1 MTIPKVFVSYSH
13 DNTEHKKW
21 ILDFAVRLRNNGIDA
36 IIDQWELNAGDDIPS
51 FMERNLENSDYVI
64 MVCTENYVQKA
75 NAGKGGV
82 GYEKMIITA
91 NFLKSINENKII
103 PIIRQKNSFD
113 LPIFLKTKI
122 YVDFSKAE
130 DFEFS
135 FDELIRTIHKS
146 PLVEKPKIG
155 NNPFL
160 DTSEEKIETHSDIK
174 DLMKAILD
182 TYDKGL
188 NSIHYEDIRRNL
200 KIPRMK
206 IELLWTEAIKLGLL
220 KSNGENFV
228 SLTEKG
234 KSYAIDNR
242 LF

>member
-1 MTIPKVFVSYSH
+1 
-13 DNTEHKKW
+13 
-21 ILDFAVRLRNNGIDA
+21 
-36 IIDQWELNAGDDIPS
+36 
-51 FMERNLENSDYVI
+51 
-64 MVCTENYVQKA
+64 
-75 NAGKGGV
+75 
-82 GYEKMIITA
+82 MIITA